1 MTNYTLCV
9 EFFDEREEG
18 PSFINGTQYTH
29 IVGHKLFKFSCEKE
43 HVQDLAIVLLKK
55 TLKAPPEYIK
65 ATFPKFYAL
74 SLTKQYWFHVFE
86 EGYLKKNQVKEEPDF
101 DPSSINLEDH
111 LKEDENSDALLD
123 VTDIFINRDLEC
135 INAPPERIDFW
146 EMMGLND
153 IGVE

>member
-1 MTNYTLCV
+1 MNNYTLCV

-29 IVGHKLFKFSCEKE
+29 IVGYKLFKFSCEKE
-43 HVQDLAIVLLKK
+43 YVKDLAIELLKK

-74 SLTKQYWFHVFE
+74 SLTKQYWFHAFE
-86 EGYLKKNQVKEEPDF
+86 EGYIKKNQVNENREID
-101 DPSSINLEDH
+101 SSDISLEDH
-111 LKEDENSDALLD
+111 LKEDESSDSLLD
-123 VTDIFINRDLEC
+123 VTDIFINRDLEYMD
-135 INAPPERIDFW
+135 APPERIDFW
-146 EMMGLND
+146 EMMGLDD